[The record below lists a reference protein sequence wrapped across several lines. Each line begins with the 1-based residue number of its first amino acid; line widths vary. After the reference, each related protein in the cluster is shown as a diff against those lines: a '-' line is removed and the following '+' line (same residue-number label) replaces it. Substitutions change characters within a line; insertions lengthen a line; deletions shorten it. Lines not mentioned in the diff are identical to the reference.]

1 MRPDDQPLTLAAAR
15 AEGIGPRAV
24 RRLIR
29 AGAAELLPDGRFA
42 WCPDVEVERR
52 ALVGLGCDVVLCLE
66 SAAARYSWPLTS
78 ELLHLAVPRT
88 RTRGAWP
95 KAELYCRDLG
105 PEDIRRRDGYPLT
118 SPELTV
124 IDLARWRGL
133 QTALVGLDAARSKR
147 HTNDR
152 KMRRALAARI
162 GHPGTHVAGVALSLS
177 SEVRQSPLES
187 MFRYLVHRGGLPT
200 PVDQYL
206 ILAGGLR
213 IGRVDFAWPE
223 AMLVVELDGYEF
235 HRSHSVFR
243 DDRRRDRALELSGW
257 RVLRYTKADLD
268 ETPDVV
274 IAEVRAVL
282 TDRGLL

>member
-1 MRPDDQPLTLAAAR
+1 MA
-15 AEGIGPRAV
+15 
-24 RRLIR
+24 LI
-29 AGAAELLPDGRFA
+29 
-42 WCPDVEVERR
+42 
-52 ALVGLGCDVVLCLE
+52 
-66 SAAARYSWPLTS
+66 
-78 ELLHLAVPRT
+78 
-88 RTRGAWP
+88 
-95 KAELYCRDLG
+95 
-105 PEDIRRRDGYPLT
+105 
-118 SPELTV
+118 
-124 IDLARWRGL
+124 
-133 QTALVGLDAARSKR
+133 GLDAARYRR
-147 HTNDR
+147 HTNHR
-152 KMRRALAARI
+152 QMRRALAARA
-162 GHPGTHVAGVALSLS
+162 GHDGVPNAEVALALS
-177 SEVRQSPLES
+177 SDLRQSPLES
-187 MFRYLVHRGGLPT
+187 WFRYLVHNGGLPP